1 MTSSVKSRESSSGG
15 DTRLLEQIGQG
26 GQPLRD
32 PRPFEQLPC
41 IRAYASPP
49 STGVLLLEPAMVP
62 EGRRMIEQS
71 NKSLKFESPKGG
83 AAGGADL
90 SLTRGSPAITS
101 GQIDA
106 RLGSNRH
113 NKHSPKRG

>member
-1 MTSSVKSRESSSGG
+1 
-15 DTRLLEQIGQG
+15 
-26 GQPLRD
+26 
-32 PRPFEQLPC
+32 
-41 IRAYASPP
+41 
-49 STGVLLLEPAMVP
+49 
-62 EGRRMIEQS
+62 MIEQS